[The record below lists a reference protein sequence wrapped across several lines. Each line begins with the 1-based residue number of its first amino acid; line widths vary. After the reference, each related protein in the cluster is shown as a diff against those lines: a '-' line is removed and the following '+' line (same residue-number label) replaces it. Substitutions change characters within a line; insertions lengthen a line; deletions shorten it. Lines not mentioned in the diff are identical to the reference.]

1 MLGRQKQRDGTPKT
15 GQPLPPGHSNRPDAY
30 RTDNSAVSS
39 SSQPAGDILRRA
51 PDVTAVTGRRTDVA
65 PSAFSDAAS
74 KRLTVGRGI
83 TLSGEIRA
91 CDLLIVEGQVEATLS
106 ESRAV
111 EISASG
117 VFKGIADIEFRRGQ
131 RADRGRV
138 GGSEHPGDPFDRPR
152 SWQDQLRPDR
162 DRPRRHHLGP
172 DRRAARDGDPGRRT
186 GHRSRDRGTA
196 GGSPD
201 GGRFFDPGTGGRKSR
216 PKSLTTRRVPAS
228 TGTRPPS
235 QYITIPPSATS
246 VAPCT

>member
-1 MLGRQKQRDGTPKT
+1 MLGRQKQRDGAPKT
-15 GQPLPPGHSNRPDAY
+15 SQPLPPGHSNRPDAY

-39 SSQPAGDILRRA
+39 SSQPAADILRRA

-117 VFKGIADIEFRRGQ
+117 VFKGIADIESAEVSGLIEGELVVRNTLVIHSTGRVLGKISYGRIEIARGGIISGQIDVLPETAIPDAAPAPDVETAEPPAAPRTAADFSIPEPVGGRAGQ
-131 RADRGRV
+131 RA
-138 GGSEHPGDPFDRPR
+138 
-152 SWQDQLRPDR
+152 
-162 DRPRRHHLGP
+162 
-172 DRRAARDGDPGRRT
+172 
-186 GHRSRDRGTA
+186 
-196 GGSPD
+196 
-201 GGRFFDPGTGGRKSR
+201 
-216 PKSLTTRRVPAS
+216 
-228 TGTRPPS
+228 
-235 QYITIPPSATS
+235 
-246 VAPCT
+246 

>member
-1 MLGRQKQRDGTPKT
+1 MLGRQKQRDGAPKT

-39 SSQPAGDILRRA
+39 SSQPAADILRRA

-117 VFKGIADIEFRRGQ
+117 VFKGIADIESAEVSGLIEGELVVRNTLVIHSTGRVLGKISYGRIEIARGGIISGQIDVLPDTAIPDAAPAPEVETAEPTPAPRTAADFSIPEPVGGRAGQ
-131 RADRGRV
+131 RA
-138 GGSEHPGDPFDRPR
+138 
-152 SWQDQLRPDR
+152 
-162 DRPRRHHLGP
+162 
-172 DRRAARDGDPGRRT
+172 
-186 GHRSRDRGTA
+186 
-196 GGSPD
+196 
-201 GGRFFDPGTGGRKSR
+201 
-216 PKSLTTRRVPAS
+216 
-228 TGTRPPS
+228 
-235 QYITIPPSATS
+235 
-246 VAPCT
+246 

>member
-1 MLGRQKQRDGTPKT
+1 MLGRQKQRDGAPKT

-39 SSQPAGDILRRA
+39 SSQPAADILRRA

-65 PSAFSDAAS
+65 PSAFNDAAS

-117 VFKGIADIEFRRGQ
+117 VFKGIADIESAEVSGLIEGELVVRNTLVIHSTGRVLGKISYGRIEIARGGIISGQIDVLPETAIPDAAPAPEVETAEPPAAPRTAADFSIPEPVGGRAGQ
-131 RADRGRV
+131 RA
-138 GGSEHPGDPFDRPR
+138 
-152 SWQDQLRPDR
+152 
-162 DRPRRHHLGP
+162 
-172 DRRAARDGDPGRRT
+172 
-186 GHRSRDRGTA
+186 
-196 GGSPD
+196 
-201 GGRFFDPGTGGRKSR
+201 
-216 PKSLTTRRVPAS
+216 
-228 TGTRPPS
+228 
-235 QYITIPPSATS
+235 
-246 VAPCT
+246 

>member
-1 MLGRQKQRDGTPKT
+1 MLGRQKQRDGAPKT

-39 SSQPAGDILRRA
+39 SSQPAADILRRA

-117 VFKGIADIEFRRGQ
+117 VFKGIADIESAEVSGLIEGELVVRNTLVIHSTGRVLGKISYGRIEIARGGIISGQIDVLPETAIPDAAPAPEVETAEPPAAPRTAADFSIPEPVGGRHGQ
-131 RADRGRV
+131 RA
-138 GGSEHPGDPFDRPR
+138 
-152 SWQDQLRPDR
+152 
-162 DRPRRHHLGP
+162 
-172 DRRAARDGDPGRRT
+172 
-186 GHRSRDRGTA
+186 
-196 GGSPD
+196 
-201 GGRFFDPGTGGRKSR
+201 
-216 PKSLTTRRVPAS
+216 
-228 TGTRPPS
+228 
-235 QYITIPPSATS
+235 
-246 VAPCT
+246 

>member
-1 MLGRQKQRDGTPKT
+1 MLGRQKQRDGAPKT

-30 RTDNSAVSS
+30 RTDNSAASS
-39 SSQPAGDILRRA
+39 SSQPAADILRRA

-117 VFKGIADIEFRRGQ
+117 VFKGIADIESAEVSGLIEGELVVRNTLVIHSTGRVLGKISYGRIEIARGGIISGQIDVLPETAIADAAPAADAEIAEPPAAPRTAADFSIPEPVGGRAGQ
-131 RADRGRV
+131 R
-138 GGSEHPGDPFDRPR
+138 
-152 SWQDQLRPDR
+152 
-162 DRPRRHHLGP
+162 
-172 DRRAARDGDPGRRT
+172 
-186 GHRSRDRGTA
+186 
-196 GGSPD
+196 
-201 GGRFFDPGTGGRKSR
+201 
-216 PKSLTTRRVPAS
+216 
-228 TGTRPPS
+228 
-235 QYITIPPSATS
+235 
-246 VAPCT
+246 

>member
-1 MLGRQKQRDGTPKT
+1 MLGRQKQRDGAPKT

-39 SSQPAGDILRRA
+39 SSQPAADILRRA

-117 VFKGIADIEFRRGQ
+117 VFKGIADIESAEVSGLIEGELVVRNTLVIHSTGRVLGKISYGRIEIARGGIISGQIDVLPETTIPDAAPAPEVETAEPPAAPRTAADFSIPEPVGGRAGQ
-131 RADRGRV
+131 RA
-138 GGSEHPGDPFDRPR
+138 
-152 SWQDQLRPDR
+152 
-162 DRPRRHHLGP
+162 
-172 DRRAARDGDPGRRT
+172 
-186 GHRSRDRGTA
+186 
-196 GGSPD
+196 
-201 GGRFFDPGTGGRKSR
+201 
-216 PKSLTTRRVPAS
+216 
-228 TGTRPPS
+228 
-235 QYITIPPSATS
+235 
-246 VAPCT
+246 

>member
-1 MLGRQKQRDGTPKT
+1 MLGRQKQRDGAPKT

-39 SSQPAGDILRRA
+39 SSQPAADILRRA
-51 PDVTAVTGRRTDVA
+51 PEVTAVTGRRTDVA

-117 VFKGIADIEFRRGQ
+117 VFKGIADIESAEVSGLIEGELVVRNTLVIHSTGRVLGKISYGRIEIARGGIISGQIDVLPETAIPDAAPAPEVETAEPTPAPRTAADFSIPEPVGGRAGQ
-131 RADRGRV
+131 RA
-138 GGSEHPGDPFDRPR
+138 
-152 SWQDQLRPDR
+152 
-162 DRPRRHHLGP
+162 
-172 DRRAARDGDPGRRT
+172 
-186 GHRSRDRGTA
+186 
-196 GGSPD
+196 
-201 GGRFFDPGTGGRKSR
+201 
-216 PKSLTTRRVPAS
+216 
-228 TGTRPPS
+228 
-235 QYITIPPSATS
+235 
-246 VAPCT
+246 

>member
-1 MLGRQKQRDGTPKT
+1 MLGRQKQRDGAPKT

-39 SSQPAGDILRRA
+39 SSQPAADILRRA

-117 VFKGIADIEFRRGQ
+117 VFKGIADIESAEVSGLIEGELVVRNTLVIHSTGRVLGKISYGRIEIARGGIISGQIDVLPETAIPDAAPAPEVEPAEPPAAPRTAADFSIPEPVGGRAGQ
-131 RADRGRV
+131 RA
-138 GGSEHPGDPFDRPR
+138 
-152 SWQDQLRPDR
+152 
-162 DRPRRHHLGP
+162 
-172 DRRAARDGDPGRRT
+172 
-186 GHRSRDRGTA
+186 
-196 GGSPD
+196 
-201 GGRFFDPGTGGRKSR
+201 
-216 PKSLTTRRVPAS
+216 
-228 TGTRPPS
+228 
-235 QYITIPPSATS
+235 
-246 VAPCT
+246 

>member
-1 MLGRQKQRDGTPKT
+1 MLGRQKQRDGAPKT

-39 SSQPAGDILRRA
+39 SSQPAADILRRA

-117 VFKGIADIEFRRGQ
+117 VFKGIADIESAEVSGLIEGELVVRNTLVIHST
-131 RADRGRV
+131 GRV
-138 GGSEHPGDPFDRPR
+138 LGKISYGRIEIARGGIISGQIDVLPETAIPDAAPAPEVETAEPPAAPR
-152 SWQDQLRPDR
+152 T
-162 DRPRRHHLGP
+162 
-172 DRRAARDGDPGRRT
+172 AADFSIPE
-186 GHRSRDRGTA
+186 
-196 GGSPD
+196 PV
-201 GGRFFDPGTGGRKSR
+201 GGRAGQM
-216 PKSLTTRRVPAS
+216 A
-228 TGTRPPS
+228 
-235 QYITIPPSATS
+235 
-246 VAPCT
+246 

>member
-1 MLGRQKQRDGTPKT
+1 MLGRQKQRDGAPKT

-39 SSQPAGDILRRA
+39 SSQPAADILRRA

-117 VFKGIADIEFRRGQ
+117 VFKGIADIESAEVSGLIEGELVVRNTLVIHSTGRVLGKISYGRIEIARGGIISGQIDVLPEATMPEAEAAPAPQIEMAEPPATPRTAADFSIPEPVGGRPGQ
-131 RADRGRV
+131 RA
-138 GGSEHPGDPFDRPR
+138 
-152 SWQDQLRPDR
+152 
-162 DRPRRHHLGP
+162 
-172 DRRAARDGDPGRRT
+172 
-186 GHRSRDRGTA
+186 
-196 GGSPD
+196 
-201 GGRFFDPGTGGRKSR
+201 
-216 PKSLTTRRVPAS
+216 
-228 TGTRPPS
+228 
-235 QYITIPPSATS
+235 
-246 VAPCT
+246 

>member
-1 MLGRQKQRDGTPKT
+1 MLGRQKQRDGAPKT

-39 SSQPAGDILRRA
+39 SSQPAADILRRA

-117 VFKGIADIEFRRGQ
+117 VFKGIADIESAEVSGLIEGELVVRNTLVIHSTGRVLGKISYGRIEIARGGIISGQIDVLPETAIPDAAPAPEVETAEPPAAPRTAADFSIPEPVGGRAGQ
-131 RADRGRV
+131 RA
-138 GGSEHPGDPFDRPR
+138 
-152 SWQDQLRPDR
+152 
-162 DRPRRHHLGP
+162 
-172 DRRAARDGDPGRRT
+172 
-186 GHRSRDRGTA
+186 
-196 GGSPD
+196 
-201 GGRFFDPGTGGRKSR
+201 
-216 PKSLTTRRVPAS
+216 
-228 TGTRPPS
+228 
-235 QYITIPPSATS
+235 
-246 VAPCT
+246 

>member
-1 MLGRQKQRDGTPKT
+1 MLGRQKQRDGAPKT

-39 SSQPAGDILRRA
+39 SSQPAADILRRA

-117 VFKGIADIEFRRGQ
+117 VFKGIADIESAEVSGLIEGELVVRNTLVIHSTGRVLGKISYGRIEIARGGIISGQIDVLPETAIPDAAPGPEVETAEPPAAPRTAADFSIPEPVGGRAGQ
-131 RADRGRV
+131 RA
-138 GGSEHPGDPFDRPR
+138 
-152 SWQDQLRPDR
+152 
-162 DRPRRHHLGP
+162 
-172 DRRAARDGDPGRRT
+172 
-186 GHRSRDRGTA
+186 
-196 GGSPD
+196 
-201 GGRFFDPGTGGRKSR
+201 
-216 PKSLTTRRVPAS
+216 
-228 TGTRPPS
+228 
-235 QYITIPPSATS
+235 
-246 VAPCT
+246 

>member
-1 MLGRQKQRDGTPKT
+1 MLGRQKQRDGAPKT

-39 SSQPAGDILRRA
+39 SSQPAADILRRA

-117 VFKGIADIEFRRGQ
+117 VFKGIADIESAEVSGLIEGELVVRNTLVIHSTGRVLGKISYGRIEIARGGIISGQIDVLPETAIPDAAPAPEVETAEPTPAPRTAADFSIPEPVGGRAGQ
-131 RADRGRV
+131 RA
-138 GGSEHPGDPFDRPR
+138 
-152 SWQDQLRPDR
+152 
-162 DRPRRHHLGP
+162 
-172 DRRAARDGDPGRRT
+172 
-186 GHRSRDRGTA
+186 
-196 GGSPD
+196 
-201 GGRFFDPGTGGRKSR
+201 
-216 PKSLTTRRVPAS
+216 
-228 TGTRPPS
+228 
-235 QYITIPPSATS
+235 
-246 VAPCT
+246 